1 MWRNLTLWRITRAL
15 LAVLAVAF
23 VRAPLAP
30 AAEIPEGLARCA
42 DVADNLERLTCYDR
56 QNPPRRAGAVK
67 PDADFGA
74 NDELMRKRQ
83 ADGVASAAARGP
95 DRITAKVTRISVAST
110 GDTLVELDNGQVW
123 QQTQSRLE
131 TIAALGDEVT
141 VSRGAL
147 GSYFMVSK
155 SRLSTRVKRV
165 K

>member
-1 MWRNLTLWRITRAL
+1 MT
-15 LAVLAVAF
+15 
-23 VRAPLAP
+23 P
-30 AAEIPEGLARCA
+30 A
-42 DVADNLERLTCYDR
+42 
-56 QNPPRRAGAVK
+56 K
-67 PDADFGA
+67 PDAEFGA
-74 NDELMRKRQ
+74 NEELMRKRQ
-83 ADGVASAAARGP
+83 ADGTGSAPARGP
-95 DRITAKVTRISVAST
+95 DRITAKVTKISVSST

-131 TIAALGDEVT
+131 TIAATGDEVT